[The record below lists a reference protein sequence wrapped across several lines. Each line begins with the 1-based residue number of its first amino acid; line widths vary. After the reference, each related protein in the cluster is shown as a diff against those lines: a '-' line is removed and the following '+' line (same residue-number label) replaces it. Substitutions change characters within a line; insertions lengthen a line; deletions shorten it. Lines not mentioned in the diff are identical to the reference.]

1 MDSSSFDSSKSGLPS
16 KWDRA
21 YYFTKDGALYTQLP
35 QKVLVCLVCVC
46 VCVHVCMCACV
57 CVKIIG
63 GYLLVYLLVNF
74 NSVSLGNHVMQLAH
88 IRIAFFIVVLYPGG
102 WAY

>member
-46 VCVHVCMCACV
+46 VCV
-57 CVKIIG
+57 CVKIFG
-63 GYLLVYLLVNF
+63 WYLLVYLVVNF

>member
-1 MDSSSFDSSKSGLPS
+1 MWILHRLIVQSLVFHPSGIEPTTLPKMEPFIHS
-16 KWDRA
+16 CLRRYWS
-21 YYFTKDGALYTQLP
+21 
-35 QKVLVCLVCVC
+35 VLCVC
-46 VCVHVCMCACV
+46 VCMCACV
-57 CVKIIG
+57 CVKIFG
-63 GYLLVYLLVNF
+63 WYLLVYLLVNF